1 MTETI
6 DQWAGRL
13 KLNASSPTTQQLYTN
28 RHLTVNSLIIL
39 LERMMPAA
47 YVSKFRRGQLNR
59 VIPAEA
65 RELSVEEALH
75 QKLVGGVNVRKLLES
90 NRAKFRK

>member
-1 MTETI
+1 MIESI
-6 DQWAGRL
+6 EQWAGRL
-13 KLNASSPTTQQLYTN
+13 KLNPSSPTTQQLYVN
-28 RHLTVNSLIIL
+28 RHLTV
-39 LERMMPAA
+39 AA
-47 YVSKFRRGQLNR
+47 YISKFRRGQLNR

-65 RELSVEEALH
+65 RDLSVEDALR